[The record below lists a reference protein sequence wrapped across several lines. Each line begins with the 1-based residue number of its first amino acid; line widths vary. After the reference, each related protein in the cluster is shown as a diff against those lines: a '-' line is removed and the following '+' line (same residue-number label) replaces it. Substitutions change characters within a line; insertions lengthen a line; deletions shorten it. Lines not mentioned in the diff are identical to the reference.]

1 VIFRP
6 DAVVALFEA
15 VSAVFICVS
24 IRQLH
29 KDKKV
34 RGVSP
39 WMIGFFGAWGWWNTY
54 WYIFIDAPYAWW
66 AGWSVVL
73 SNTFYTLQ
81 MVYWIWKEKRQ
92 KLCTLLPTYKDAGKC
107 EIAHPLRNACF
118 HDHIKISSGLA
129 YCVDC
134 GDMPDFGQAR

>member
-1 VIFRP
+1 VAPAVLVVEVVMIVRP
-6 DAVVALFEA
+6 DAVVAVFEA
-15 VSAVFICVS
+15 ISAVFICVS

-39 WMIGFFGAWGWWNTY
+39 WMVGFFGLWGWWNTY
-54 WYIFIDAPYAWW
+54 WYLYIDAPYAWW

-81 MVYWIWKEKRQ
+81 MIYWIWREKHPALIVKLHGVRLHQ
-92 KLCTLLPTYKDAGKC
+92 K
-107 EIAHPLRNACF
+107 CF
-118 HDHIKISSGLA
+118 HERVKIASGYA
-129 YCVDC
+129 YCRDC
-134 GDMPDFGQAR
+134 GVNVS